1 MSVQLDT
8 IKRVTVEF
16 KPHGE
21 ATKGKPLGVS
31 HIEVAW
37 DDDLDVPPKKVSEL
51 KNVDIF
57 TRSPFILGDF
67 EEDQR
72 GSAVYMAARYV
83 MNADV
88 SGYGPWSGITFA
100 IIP

>member
-1 MSVQLDT
+1 MT
-8 IKRVTVEF
+8 IPIAK
-16 KPHGE
+16 
-21 ATKGKPLGVS
+21 
-31 HIEVAW
+31 HIH
-37 DDDLDVPPKKVSEL
+37 K
-51 KNVDIF
+51 I
-57 TRSPFILGDF
+57 ILGRS

>member
-1 MSVQLDT
+1 
-8 IKRVTVEF
+8 VEF